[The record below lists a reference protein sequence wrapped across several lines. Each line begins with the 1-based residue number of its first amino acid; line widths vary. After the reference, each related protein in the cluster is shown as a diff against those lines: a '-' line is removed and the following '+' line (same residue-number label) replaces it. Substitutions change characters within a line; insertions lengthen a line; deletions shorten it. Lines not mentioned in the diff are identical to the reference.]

1 MASNTDDNI
10 DRMPDGT
17 MMASSWR
24 GYACKDCGCYHMDL
38 LDRDGCVFAS
48 LVIGEE
54 DLFVVADKLLDVAER
69 QLMEDCE
76 VSKLH

>member
-1 MASNTDDNI
+1 MVSNTDDNI

-17 MMASSWR
+17 MVASSWR

-69 QLMEDCE
+69 QLVNESD

>member
-1 MASNTDDNI
+1 MASNIDDI
-10 DRMPDGT
+10 DRMDDGT

-38 LDRDGCVFAS
+38 LDREGNVFAS

-54 DLFVVADKLLDVAER
+54 DLFVVADKLMDVAER
-69 QLMEDCE
+69 QLMSDCE
-76 VSKLH
+76 AIKLH